1 MMMKRTTTTIYS
13 VIVSVML
20 VVTGCSSDEP
30 QSDAGIEK
38 KSAENS
44 VVKLDGDNILLI
56 TLDTTRADGI
66 GSYGYAEA
74 VTPTIDALSK
84 RGSQFDQAFSQVN
97 LTLPSHSSI
106 LTGRYPRELG
116 VLVNGHN
123 ALGDSHPTLA
133 TLFKERGYGTAA
145 FVASFVLDGRFGL
158 ARGFDVYDDDM
169 GEQDR
174 KNVQPMEW
182 QVSGDIIV
190 DRTLDWLNTAKD
202 KPFFCWVHFYDAHDP
217 HEIPKGFKGKASHP
231 YSAEITFM
239 DAQIKRI
246 TDWLSANKL
255 NEKTLIVIVGDHGE
269 SFGEHGEIG
278 HTNFLYNTNLHV
290 PFIFVHPKAVPEGQF
305 ISDVVELVDVF
316 PTILDLFGMDIPD
329 SLSSRSLTPAFRGGE
344 LDKRP
349 SYAESQYVY
358 NSFGWAEQRSLTTPQ
373 WKYISSTKP
382 ELYDRQADPGETK
395 NLINEQ
401 PEIAKNLLDALKS
414 IYDGLTPGEGNT
426 VTLDAKTAAALATL
440 GYTGTG
446 EESDDFLTPGLSDP
460 KDMNDVMKKY
470 QDVRKML
477 EEADSNEAKAQTIP
491 ILYELTR
498 GSPNST
504 MFRFMLGKTLVDI
517 EESEQAI
524 VELEKVLEI
533 DNTQVHAYVAM
544 GEAYRQLNNS
554 AKALEYYELAVKVN
568 KSRIDTESDTLAYS
582 RLGKI
587 ALDAGDA
594 NKALEYYQKALQA
607 KPESPEN
614 QFNMGFLLIYV
625 KQFDQAIPFLL
636 EALRLK
642 PEYGEAM
649 SNLGTAYSQLGD
661 LTAAEK
667 AFRGAMELKGVG
679 AQACFNYAL
688 ILSQTGRRSEAI
700 PYLHEA
706 IQKDPRFDT
715 PYTELVR
722 YYFHE
727 KQFLDARKI
736 LEAAAEQFPNNP
748 PYLST
753 LAKLLSQCQES
764 RVRDGKKAIQ
774 YALQAM
780 TLTGNNNPTVMAN
793 LASAYAEDGQ
803 FEKAI
808 EVSDAA
814 IRLAEASGKSALANS
829 IRAQQ
834 KEYRAG
840 RAYRNKQF

>member
-1 MMMKRTTTTIYS
+1 MKKHTITTIYG
-13 VIVSVML
+13 VIVSVIL

-30 QSDAGIEK
+30 QTNAGAEK

-44 VVKLDGDNILLI
+44 GVKLDGDNILLI

-66 GSYGYAEA
+66 ASYGYAQA

-116 VLVNGHN
+116 VLVNGRN

-133 TLFKERGYGTAA
+133 SLFKERGYGTAA

-190 DRTLDWLNTAKD
+190 DRALDWLNTAKD

-255 NEKTLIVIVGDHGE
+255 NEQTLIVIVGDHGE

-278 HTNFLYNTNLHV
+278 HTNFLYNSNLHV
-290 PFIFVHPKAVPEGQF
+290 PYIFVHPNAVPEGQF
-305 ISDVVELVDVF
+305 ISEVVELVDVF

-329 SLSSRSLTPAFRGGE
+329 SLSSRSLTPTFNGGE
-344 LDKRP
+344 LENRP

-358 NSFGWAEQRSLTTPQ
+358 SSFGWAEQRSLTTPR

-395 NLINEQ
+395 NLIKEQ
-401 PEIAKNLLDALKS
+401 PEIANNLLEALKT
-414 IYDGLTPGEGNT
+414 IYNGLKPGEGDT
-426 VTLDAKTAAALATL
+426 VTYDAQTAKVMASL
-440 GYTGTG
+440 GYVSTE

-470 QDVRKML
+470 QGVRKML
-477 EEADSNEAKAQTIP
+477 EEADSKDAKALVIP
-491 ILYELTR
+491 ILYQLTN

-504 MFRFMLGKTLVDI
+504 MFRFLLGNTLLDI
-517 EESEQAI
+517 GEPEKAIEQ
-524 VELEKVLEI
+524 LDKVLKM
-533 DNTQVHAYVAM
+533 DRTQVHAWISM
-544 GEAYRQLNNS
+544 GDAYLQLDNKAEAL
-554 AKALEYYELAVKVN
+554 KYYETALDVN
-568 KSRIDTESDTLAYS
+568 QSRIDTESETLAHA

-587 ALDAGDA
+587 ALEIGDV
-594 NKALEYYQKALQA
+594 NKSLEHYKAALQA

-625 KQFDQAIPFLL
+625 KQFDQAVPFLL
-636 EALRLK
+636 EAIRLK
-642 PEYGEAM
+642 PEYGEAL

-700 PYLHEA
+700 PYLHQA
-706 IQKDPRFDT
+706 IQKDPNFDT
-715 PYTELVR
+715 PYYELVS
-722 YYFHE
+722 YYFSTR
-727 KQFLDARKI
+727 QFPEAKKVLADAVI
-736 LEAAAEQFPNNP
+736 QFPNNTRF
-748 PYLST
+748 LST
-753 LAKLLSQCQES
+753 QAKLLSQCQDES
-764 RVRDGKKAIQ
+764 VRDGKKAIE

-780 TLTGNNNPTVMAN
+780 PLTGNNNPTVMAN

-814 IRLAEASGKSALANS
+814 IRLAEASRNASLANL

-834 KEYRAG
+834 EEYRAG